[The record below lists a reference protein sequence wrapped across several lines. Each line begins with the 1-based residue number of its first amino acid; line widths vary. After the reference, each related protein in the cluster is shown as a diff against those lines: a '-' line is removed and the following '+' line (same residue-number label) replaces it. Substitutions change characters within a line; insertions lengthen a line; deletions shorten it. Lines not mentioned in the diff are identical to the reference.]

1 VRETS
6 TAALRARLGA
16 ARRSGG
22 AGGEEGDVHPRA
34 LPQRQALRDRPGRRL
49 QSCPAA
55 RDTLTL
61 LPPSPLLAGSRRHAV
76 GGGGGGACLAPC
88 CSLPSLSPAA
98 CARFLA
104 LARARAV
111 AHARRLPSGAA
122 RGRARV
128 PTRLLA
134 AGSGAGRQG
143 PWWSCSLVRC
153 RCGSERRGGSAG
165 GRTAIIQMVYAK
177 DPRDEKT
184 FRRKRLNPNVA
195 GRRQHNDKHRDIV
208 GEVSHLHIAFQ

>member
-1 VRETS
+1 MS
-6 TAALRARLGA
+6 TRGHCRSG
-16 ARRSGG
+16 RRSGT
-22 AGGEEGDVHPRA
+22 ARA
-34 LPQRQALRDRPGRRL
+34 AASKAAQQRGTPSRCSP
-49 QSCPAA
+49 P
-55 RDTLTL
+55 
-61 LPPSPLLAGSRRHAV
+61 PPSSQGAAV
-76 GGGGGGACLAPC
+76 MRWEGGGGGACLAPC